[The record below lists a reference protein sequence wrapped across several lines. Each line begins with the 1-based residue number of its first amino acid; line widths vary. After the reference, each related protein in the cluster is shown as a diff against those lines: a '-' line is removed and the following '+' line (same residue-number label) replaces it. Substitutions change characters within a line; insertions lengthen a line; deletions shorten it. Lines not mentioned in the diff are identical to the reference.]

1 MHSQAR
7 KSRGVFW
14 GCRTCT
20 CTDDGDDRPPS
31 AIPTEDMRVV
41 EAVGAA
47 KKAEAAAFVKKQ
59 QMLYERE
66 ARENMVEILAQ
77 VRLEKDRAEE
87 KLKQA
92 EEEQRVEE
100 LAIKK
105 VGLSLGAC
113 GRLRSMSDGDLSG
126 IDTDT
131 DEGF

>member
-1 MHSQAR
+1 
-7 KSRGVFW
+7 
-14 GCRTCT
+14 
-20 CTDDGDDRPPS
+20 
-31 AIPTEDMRVV
+31 
-41 EAVGAA
+41 
-47 KKAEAAAFVKKQ
+47 
-59 QMLYERE
+59 MLYERE